1 MLDMNEILGHFAPW
15 YHFDDN
21 TTVIIKFITDQ
32 SIFGLTGGTVIVL
45 LLTSAHE
52 QERMGHAREQSRQ
65 VRRAYLSFPPIY
77 YLTKPLHKK
86 LWPQFKKTGISV
98 VPYQSNV

>member
-45 LLTSAHE
+45 LLTS
-52 QERMGHAREQSRQ
+52 RQ
-65 VRRAYLSFPPIY
+65 VRRAYLTFPPIY

-86 LWPQFKKTGISV
+86 LFPQFKKT
-98 VPYQSNV
+98 